1 MLKILEVKIQMD
13 LKNSDCSIDVLN
25 IVMNELLLSYVD
37 IDYREMIS
45 TQIIKPYTQSIIFS
59 REEKVYIW
67 KIASLDTIATENI
80 IYVIKNKLPEK
91 IFLKQYGIILKVQT
105 KNYIHSA
112 TYRQLVEK
120 YFTTD
125 CNCKKINWQ
134 INTPTIFYGNDEY
147 AVLPQ
152 ITNILD
158 NLICIWNLFAGENI
172 LQEKNLSEKL
182 AKQIYLIDYNFNIR
196 PIINEDKKRPALTGI
211 CSLGLRHTIMAKKI
225 ICMLSE
231 YAQYCGV
238 GQNTHLGMGCIQSV
252 ICRK

>member
-45 TQIIKPYTQSIIFS
+45 TQVIKPYTQSIIFS

-125 CNCKKINWQ
+125 CNC
-134 INTPTIFYGNDEY
+134 
-147 AVLPQ
+147 
-152 ITNILD
+152 
-158 NLICIWNLFAGENI
+158 
-172 LQEKNLSEKL
+172 
-182 AKQIYLIDYNFNIR
+182 
-196 PIINEDKKRPALTGI
+196 
-211 CSLGLRHTIMAKKI
+211 
-225 ICMLSE
+225 
-231 YAQYCGV
+231 
-238 GQNTHLGMGCIQSV
+238 
-252 ICRK
+252 